1 MDISW
6 TRTTSHRLQ
15 DLRGNSSSEDS
26 ADEDN
31 VEHSICEEAVKETV
45 GDWYGDLDCETLPP
59 NAELYIRHS
68 VSRVFHVLAD
78 ESGNFLAC
86 GKLNEVPKI
95 LHPNCKQCFTIFQ
108 KHVHS

>member
-59 NAELYIRHS
+59 NAELYIKHS
-68 VSRVFHVLAD
+68 VSRVFHHDTCENLQTALD
-78 ESGNFLAC
+78 KS
-86 GKLNEVPKI
+86 LNECMTAV
-95 LHPNCKQCFTIFQ
+95 
-108 KHVHS
+108 S